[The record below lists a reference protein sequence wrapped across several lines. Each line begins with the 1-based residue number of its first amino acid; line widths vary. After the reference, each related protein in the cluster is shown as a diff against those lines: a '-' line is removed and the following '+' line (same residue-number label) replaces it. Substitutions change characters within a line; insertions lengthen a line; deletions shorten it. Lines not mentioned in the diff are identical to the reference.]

1 MYNLH
6 IDAHQTMEQ
15 CLVRCSLSE
24 TDDRG
29 STYAVASFGF
39 SCAERFE
46 ALEPG
51 SLEEFLEQMV
61 TGLVKG
67 LSTRTGSILSFEL

>member
-1 MYNLH
+1 MYNLQ
-6 IDAHQTMEQ
+6 IAAHQAFDQ

-29 STYAVASFGF
+29 NTYEVATFGF
-39 SCAERFE
+39 SSAQRFE

-67 LSTRTGSILSFEL
+67 LSTRTGSILSFEM